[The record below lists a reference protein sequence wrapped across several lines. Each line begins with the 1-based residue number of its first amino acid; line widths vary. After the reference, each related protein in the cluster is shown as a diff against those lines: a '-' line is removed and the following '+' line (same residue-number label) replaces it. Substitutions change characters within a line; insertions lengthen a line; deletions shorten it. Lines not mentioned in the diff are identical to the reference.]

1 MRNHDNKNFKFIL
14 IIAMYLLI
22 LFIFLLVCF
31 GLLFFFLRRYYQQ
44 RLEREIFRAQ
54 KSDQLKSVFLDNASH
69 TLRTP
74 LNAIL
79 GYANLILEE
88 KDENMNPAQVKE
100 MASHIKNHTEQLIA
114 FVKQLINLSS
124 FEGGMPF
131 FTLIQVNLAELMA
144 SYRREAMN
152 ITKPEVSIRVKTDL
166 SPHCKVTLDTNFMHQ
181 LMMHLLTNAAKHTS
195 QGEII
200 IRYSNERRGLK
211 VAITYMGNGQAEMIS
226 EDIFTFLQ
234 NDATLNLTNGTADL
248 GLPISKTI
256 VEALGGEL
264 DIETDNGRKTIAS
277 FWFPCRMVDRHKNM

>member
-1 MRNHDNKNFKFIL
+1 
-14 IIAMYLLI
+14 
-22 LFIFLLVCF
+22 
-31 GLLFFFLRRYYQQ
+31 
-44 RLEREIFRAQ
+44 
-54 KSDQLKSVFLDNASH
+54 
-69 TLRTP
+69 
-74 LNAIL
+74 
-79 GYANLILEE
+79 
-88 KDENMNPAQVKE
+88 
-100 MASHIKNHTEQLIA
+100 
-114 FVKQLINLSS
+114 
-124 FEGGMPF
+124 
-131 FTLIQVNLAELMA
+131 MA

>member
-1 MRNHDNKNFKFIL
+1 MD
-14 IIAMYLLI
+14 LLI
-22 LFIFLLVCF
+22 LVILLLICV
-31 GLLFFFLRRYYQQ
+31 GVLFYFLRSHYEE

-54 KSDQLKSVFLDNASH
+54 KSEQLKSVFLDNASH

-79 GYANLILEE
+79 GYSNLILEE

-100 MASHIKNHTEQLIA
+100 MAHHIKDHTEQLIA
-114 FVKQLINLSS
+114 FVKQLTDLSS

-152 ITKPEVSIRVKTDL
+152 FTKPEVTVRVKTDL
-166 SPHCKVTLDTNFMHQ
+166 SPHCKATLDTNFMHQ

-200 IRYSNERRGLK
+200 IRYGNERRGLR
-211 VAITYMGNGQAEMIS
+211 VTITYMGNGQAEMLS
-226 EDIFTFLQ
+226 EDIFSLLQ
-234 NDATLNLTNGTADL
+234 KDGAFHLTNGTADL

-264 DIETDNGRKTIAS
+264 DIDTDNGRKTVAS
-277 FWFPCRMVDRHKNM
+277 FWYPCRMVDRHKNM

>member
-1 MRNHDNKNFKFIL
+1 MD
-14 IIAMYLLI
+14 LLI
-22 LFIFLLVCF
+22 LVILLLICV
-31 GLLFFFLRRYYQQ
+31 GVLFYFLRSHYEE

-54 KSDQLKSVFLDNASH
+54 KSEQLKSVFLDNASH

-79 GYANLILEE
+79 GYSNLILEE

-100 MASHIKNHTEQLIA
+100 MAHHIKDHTEQLIA
-114 FVKQLINLSS
+114 FVKQLTDLSS

-152 ITKPEVSIRVKTDL
+152 FTKPEVTVRVKTDL
-166 SPHCKVTLDTNFMHQ
+166 SPHCKATLDTNFMHQ

-200 IRYSNERRGLK
+200 IRYGNERRGLR
-211 VAITYMGNGQAEMIS
+211 VTITYLGNGQA
-226 EDIFTFLQ
+226 
-234 NDATLNLTNGTADL
+234 
-248 GLPISKTI
+248 
-256 VEALGGEL
+256 
-264 DIETDNGRKTIAS
+264 
-277 FWFPCRMVDRHKNM
+277 

>member
-1 MRNHDNKNFKFIL
+1 
-14 IIAMYLLI
+14 MYLI
-22 LFIFLLVCF
+22 LFFLLLVCF
-31 GLLFFFLRRYYQQ
+31 GVFFFFLHRYYQQ

-88 KDENMNPAQVKE
+88 KDADMNPAQVKE
-100 MASHIKNHTEQLIA
+100 MASHIKSHTEQLIA

-152 ITKPEVSIRVKTDL
+152 FTKPEVSIRVKTDL

-234 NDATLNLTNGTADL
+234 KDSTLNLTDGTADL

-277 FWFPCRMVDRHKNM
+277 FWFPCRMVDRYKNM